1 MESIRIL
8 ASKST
13 YNQQAELIREIDE
26 LRLQLAEANETI
38 EAIRSGQVDAII
50 VANGDARQ
58 LYTLKNADHTYR
70 VFIEKMTEGAVT
82 LNKEGI
88 IIYCNSQ
95 FAQMTNMPLSQVIGH
110 SFSGFIAE
118 DSRSEYGVCF
128 ERSWIGDCKIEA
140 LLRSGE
146 DNKPVQLSFNMLH
159 LDEGVSMSIII
170 TDLTAQKNTQRELE
184 LFNAKLQAAN
194 DALEL
199 SNYDL
204 QQFASVASHDLQEP
218 LRKIQIYSHRLNDK
232 GAVTAEEDK
241 QFLGKIISAASR
253 MRKLIIAILNYS
265 KLSADTLDW
274 EYTDLSLLFRELLE
288 DFELVIK
295 EKKAVVTIGAMPTM
309 LVNRGQIRQVFQN
322 ILSNA
327 LKFSRADIPPRI
339 NVYSRR
345 LGARSYSDVEVPNG
359 PFCLIGIGDNGIGF
373 DKKYLIS
380 VFSLFERLHSKDKFE
395 GTGIGLAIAKKI
407 VEKHNGLISAVST
420 EGCGSEFR
428 IILPMG
434 R

>member
-1 MESIRIL
+1 L
-8 ASKST
+8 NSKLKYKLQSDLLR
-13 YNQQAELIREIDE
+13 ELDE

-38 EAIRSGQVDAII
+38 EAIRSGQVDAI
-50 VANGDARQ
+50 VVNNGDGRQ
-58 LYTLKNADHTYR
+58 LYTLKNADLTYR

-82 LNKEGI
+82 LDKDGI

-95 FAQMTNMPLSQVIGH
+95 FAHMIRMSLSQVIGN

-118 DSRSEYGVCF
+118 ASRDEYRVCF
-128 ERSWIGDCKIEA
+128 DRSWTGDCKIEA

-146 DNKPVQLSFNMLH
+146 ENKPVQLSFNMLQ

-218 LRKIQIYSHRLNDK
+218 LRKIQIYSNHLRDK
-232 GAVTAEEDK
+232 DAISSGEDK
-241 QFLGKIISAASR
+241 KFLGKIIDSASR

-265 KLSADTLDW
+265 KLSADTMDW
-274 EYTDLSLLFRELLE
+274 EYSDLSVMFRELIE

-295 EKKAVVTIGAMPTM
+295 EKKAEITVGPMPYI
-309 LVNRGQIRQVFQN
+309 LVNKGQIRQVFQN

-327 LKFSRADIPPRI
+327 LKFSRVDIPPRI
-339 NVYSRR
+339 NIYSKS
-345 LGARSYSDVEVPNG
+345 LAVRSFSGPEAENG

-373 DKKYLIS
+373 DKKYLTSI
-380 VFSLFERLHSKDKFE
+380 FSLFERLHSKDRFE

-407 VEKHNGLISAVST
+407 VEKHNGLISAMST

-428 IILPMG
+428 IILPMT

>member
-1 MESIRIL
+1 MN
-8 ASKST
+8 SKLK
-13 YNQQAELIREIDE
+13 YKQQSDLIRELDE

-38 EAIRSGQVDAII
+38 EAIRSGQIDAIV
-50 VANGDARQ
+50 VANGDGRQ
-58 LYTLKNADHTYR
+58 LYTLKSADLTYR
-70 VFIEKMTEGAVT
+70 VFIEKMAEGAVT
-82 LNKEGI
+82 LDKEGF

-95 FAQMTNMPLSQVIGH
+95 FATMIKMPLSQVIGK
-110 SFSGFIAE
+110 SFPGFIAE
-118 DSRSEYGVCF
+118 ESQSVYEVCF
-128 ERSWIGDCKIEA
+128 EQSWTGDCKIEA
-140 LLRSGE
+140 SLLSGDE
-146 DNKPVQLSFNMLH
+146 HKPVQLSFNMLQ
-159 LDEGVSMSIII
+159 LDEGVSMSIIL

-218 LRKIQIYSHRLNDK
+218 LRKIQIYSNLLRDK
-232 GAVTAEEDK
+232 DAVSSSEDG
-241 QFLGKIISAASR
+241 QYLGKIIDSASR

-265 KLSADTLDW
+265 KLSAGTMDW
-274 EYTDLSLLFRELLE
+274 EYADLSVLFRELIE

-295 EKKAVVTIGAMPTM
+295 EKKAVVTVGPMPSM
-309 LVNRGQIRQVFQN
+309 VVNRGQIRQVFQN

-327 LKFSRADIPPRI
+327 LKFSRVDLPPRI
-339 NVYSRR
+339 NIYSKR
-345 LGARSYSDVEVPNG
+345 LGIRSFSATETEDG
-359 PFCLIGIGDNGIGF
+359 PFCQIGIGDNGIGF
-373 DKKYLIS
+373 DKKYLTSI
-380 VFSLFERLHSKDKFE
+380 FSLFERLHSKDRFE

-420 EGCGSEFR
+420 EGSGSEFR
-428 IILPMG
+428 IILPMS

>member
-1 MESIRIL
+1 MQIL
-8 ASKST
+8 NSKLKYKQSSDLVR
-13 YNQQAELIREIDE
+13 ELDE

-38 EAIRSGQVDAII
+38 EAIRTGQVDAI
-50 VANGDARQ
+50 VVNNGDARQ
-58 LYTLKNADHTYR
+58 LYALKSADLTYR

-82 LNKEGI
+82 LNKDGT

-95 FAQMTNMPLSQVIGH
+95 FAHMIKLPLSQVIGN
-110 SFSGFIAE
+110 SFSGFVAE
-118 DSRSEYGVCF
+118 ESRDVYRACF
-128 ERSWIGDCKIEA
+128 ERSWTGDCKIEA

-146 DNKPVQLSFNMLH
+146 DNKPVQLSFNMLQ

-218 LRKIQIYSHRLNDK
+218 LRKIQIYSNHLQDM
-232 GAVTAEEDK
+232 GAVASEENK
-241 QFLGKIISAASR
+241 QFLGKIIDAASR

-265 KLSADTLDW
+265 KLSADTMDW
-274 EYTDLSLLFRELLE
+274 EYTDLSVLFRELID

-295 EKKAVVTIGAMPTM
+295 EKKAEVTIGAMPSM
-309 LVNRGQIRQVFQN
+309 IVNRGQIRQVFQN

-327 LKFSRADIPPRI
+327 LKFTRADVPPRI
-339 NVYSRR
+339 NIYSRR
-345 LGARSYSDVEVPNG
+345 LAVRSFSAAESENG
-359 PFCLIGIGDNGIGF
+359 PFCLIGLGDNGIGF
-373 DKKYLIS
+373 DKKYLTSI
-380 VFSLFERLHSKDKFE
+380 FSLFERLHSKDRFE

-428 IILPMG
+428 IILPMV

>member
-1 MESIRIL
+1 L
-8 ASKST
+8 NSKLKYKEQSDLLR
-13 YNQQAELIREIDE
+13 ELDE

-38 EAIRSGQVDAII
+38 EAIRSGQVDAIV
-50 VANGDARQ
+50 VANGDGRQ
-58 LYTLKNADHTYR
+58 LYTLKGADHTYR

-82 LNKEGI
+82 LDKDGI

-95 FAQMTNMPLSQVIGH
+95 YAHMINMPLSQVIGH
-110 SFSGFIAE
+110 SFSGYVAE
-118 DSRSEYGVCF
+118 QSRGEYGVCF
-128 ERSWIGDCKIEA
+128 ERSWTGDCKIEA

-146 DNKPVQLSFNMLH
+146 EQKPVQLSFNMLQ
-159 LDEGVSMSIII
+159 LDEGVSMSIIL

-218 LRKIQIYSHRLNDK
+218 LRKIQIYSNLLRDK
-232 GAVTAEEDK
+232 DAVSSAEDLLY
-241 QFLGKIISAASR
+241 LGKVIDSASR

-265 KLSADTLDW
+265 KLSADTMDW
-274 EYTDLSLLFRELLE
+274 EYTDLSVLFRELIE
-288 DFELVIK
+288 DFEVVIK
-295 EKKAVVTIGAMPTM
+295 EKKAEVTIGAMPSM
-309 LVNRGQIRQVFQN
+309 MVNRGQIRQVFQN

-327 LKFSRADIPPRI
+327 LKFSRVDTPPRI
-339 NVYSRR
+339 IIYSKR
-345 LGARSYSDVEVPNG
+345 LDGRSFSAAEVENG

-373 DKKYLIS
+373 DKKYLTSI
-380 VFSLFERLHSKDKFE
+380 FSLFERLHSKDRFE

>member
-1 MESIRIL
+1 LESIQIL
-8 ASKST
+8 NSKLK
-13 YNQQAELIREIDE
+13 YRQQSDLIRELDE

-38 EAIRSGQVDAII
+38 EAVRTGQVDAI
-50 VANGDARQ
+50 VVNNGDGRQ
-58 LYTLKNADHTYR
+58 LYALKSADLTYR

-95 FAQMTNMPLSQVIGH
+95 FAQMIKMPLSQVIGKA
-110 SFSGFIAE
+110 FSGITADE
-118 DSRSEYGVCF
+118 SRGDYEVCF
-128 ERSWIGDCKIEA
+128 ERSWTGDCKIEA

-146 DNKPVQLSFNMLH
+146 DLKPVQLSFNMLQ

-194 DALEL
+194 NALEL

-218 LRKIQIYSHRLNDK
+218 LRKIQIYSNHLRDK
-232 GAVTAEEDK
+232 AAFASEEDK
-241 QFLGKIISAASR
+241 QFLGKIIDSASR

-265 KLSADTLDW
+265 KLSADTMDW
-274 EYTDLSLLFRELLE
+274 EYTDLSVLFRELIE

-295 EKKAVVTIGAMPTM
+295 EKKAEVTVGAMPSM
-309 LVNRGQIRQVFQN
+309 VVNRGQIRQVFQN

-327 LKFSRADIPPRI
+327 LKFSRADLPPRI
-339 NVYSRR
+339 NIYSKR
-345 LGARSYSDVEVPNG
+345 LGVRSFSGLELENG
-359 PFCLIGIGDNGIGF
+359 PFCQIGIGDNGIGF
-373 DKKYLIS
+373 DKKYLTSI
-380 VFSLFERLHSKDKFE
+380 FSLFERLHSKDRFE

-428 IILPMG
+428 IILPMV

>member
-1 MESIRIL
+1 LNTKLKYKQPSD
-8 ASKST
+8 
-13 YNQQAELIREIDE
+13 LIRELDE

-38 EAIRSGQVDAII
+38 EAIRTGQVDAI
-50 VANGDARQ
+50 VVNNGDGRQ
-58 LYTLKNADHTYR
+58 LYSLKNADLTYR
-70 VFIEKMTEGAVT
+70 IFIEKMTEGAVT
-82 LNKEGI
+82 LDKNGI

-95 FAQMTNMPLSQVIGH
+95 FAHMIKTPLSQVIGN
-110 SFSGFIAE
+110 SLSGFIAE
-118 DSRSEYGVCF
+118 ESRGAYRVCF
-128 ERSWIGDCKIEA
+128 EQSWTNDCKIEA
-140 LLRSGE
+140 SLRSGE
-146 DNKPVQLSFNMLH
+146 DLKPVQLSFNLLQ

-194 DALEL
+194 EALEL

-218 LRKIQIYSHRLNDK
+218 LRKIQIYSNHLRDK
-232 GAVTAEEDK
+232 AAISSPEDRQSLAK
-241 QFLGKIISAASR
+241 VIDSASR

-265 KLSADTLDW
+265 KLSADTMEW
-274 EYTDLSLLFRELLE
+274 EYTDLSALIRELIE

-295 EKKAVVTIGAMPTM
+295 EKKAEVTVGAMPCM
-309 LVNRGQIRQVFQN
+309 IVNRGQIRQVFQN

-327 LKFSRADIPPRI
+327 LKFSRVDIPPRI
-339 NVYSRR
+339 NIYSKR
-345 LGARSYSDVEVPNG
+345 LGVRSFSGLEMENG
-359 PFCLIGIGDNGIGF
+359 PFCQIGIGDNGIGF
-373 DKKYLIS
+373 DKKYLTSI
-380 VFSLFERLHSKDKFE
+380 FSLFERLHSKDRFE

-428 IILPMG
+428 IILPMV

>member
-1 MESIRIL
+1 L
-8 ASKST
+8 NSKLK
-13 YNQQAELIREIDE
+13 YGQQSDLIRELDE

-38 EAIRSGQVDAII
+38 EAIRTGQVDAI
-50 VANGDARQ
+50 VVNNGDGRQ
-58 LYTLKNADHTYR
+58 LYALKSADLTYR

-88 IIYCNSQ
+88 IVYCNSQ
-95 FAQMTNMPLSQVIGH
+95 FAQMIKMPLSQVIGKA
-110 SFSGFIAE
+110 FLEFIAE
-118 DSRSEYGVCF
+118 ESRGDYEVCF
-128 ERSWIGDCKIEA
+128 ERSWTGDCKIEA

-146 DNKPVQLSFNMLH
+146 DLKPAQLSFNMLQ

-218 LRKIQIYSHRLNDK
+218 LRKIQIYSNHLRDK
-232 GAVTAEEDK
+232 AAFASEEDK
-241 QFLGKIISAASR
+241 QFLGKIIDSASR

-265 KLSADTLDW
+265 KLSADTMDW
-274 EYTDLSLLFRELLE
+274 EYTDMSVLFRELIE

-295 EKKAVVTIGAMPTM
+295 EKKAEVTVGAMPSM
-309 LVNRGQIRQVFQN
+309 VVNRGQIRQVFQN

-339 NVYSRR
+339 NIYSKR
-345 LGARSYSDVEVPNG
+345 LGVRSFSGPELENG
-359 PFCLIGIGDNGIGF
+359 PFCQIGIGDNGIGF
-373 DKKYLIS
+373 DKKYLTSI
-380 VFSLFERLHSKDKFE
+380 FSLFERLHSKDRFE

-428 IILPMG
+428 IILPMA

>member
-1 MESIRIL
+1 L
-8 ASKST
+8 NSKLK
-13 YNQQAELIREIDE
+13 YIQQSDLLRELDE

-38 EAIRSGQVDAII
+38 EAIRTGQVDAIV
-50 VANGDARQ
+50 VANGDGRH
-58 LYTLKNADHTYR
+58 LYTLKSADLTYR
-70 VFIEKMTEGAVT
+70 VFIEKMMEGAVT
-82 LNKEGI
+82 LDKEGI
-88 IIYCNSQ
+88 VIYCNSQ
-95 FAQMTNMPLSQVIGH
+95 FATMIKVPLSQVIGK

-118 DSRSEYGVCF
+118 ESKSVYQICF
-128 ERSWIGDCKIEA
+128 EQSWTNDCKIEA
-140 LLRSGE
+140 SLRSGDE
-146 DNKPVQLSFNMLH
+146 HKPVQLSFNMLQ
-159 LDEGVSMSIII
+159 LDEGVSMSIIL

-218 LRKIQIYSHRLNDK
+218 LRKIQIYSNLLQDK
-232 GAVTAEEDK
+232 GAVPAPEYG
-241 QFLGKIISAASR
+241 QYLGKIIDSASR

-265 KLSADTLDW
+265 KLSAGTVDW
-274 EYTDLSLLFRELLE
+274 EYTDLSVLFRELIE

-295 EKKAVVTIGAMPTM
+295 EKKAEVTVGILPSMVV
-309 LVNRGQIRQVFQN
+309 NKGQIRQVFQN

-327 LKFSRADIPPRI
+327 LKFSRVDMAPRI
-339 NVYSRR
+339 NIYSRR
-345 LGARSYSDVEVPNG
+345 LGIRSFSAAEMENG

-373 DKKYLIS
+373 DKKYLTSI
-380 VFSLFERLHSKDKFE
+380 FSLFERLHSKDRFE

>member
-1 MESIRIL
+1 MQIL
-8 ASKST
+8 NSKLKYKHQSD
-13 YNQQAELIREIDE
+13 LIREIDE

-38 EAIRSGQVDAII
+38 EAIRTGQVDAI
-50 VANGDARQ
+50 VVNNGDSRQ
-58 LYTLKNADHTYR
+58 LYTLNSADLTYR

-82 LNKEGI
+82 LDKDGI

-95 FAQMTNMPLSQVIGH
+95 FAQMIKMPLSQVIGN

-118 DSRSEYGVCF
+118 ESRSDYRVCF
-128 ERSWIGDCKIEA
+128 ELSWTSDCKTEA

-146 DNKPVQLSFNMLH
+146 DNKPVQLSFNMLQ
-159 LDEGVSMSIII
+159 LAEGVSMSIIL

-184 LFNAKLQAAN
+184 LFNAKLQDAN

-218 LRKIQIYSHRLNDK
+218 LRKIQIYSNHLRDK
-232 GAVTAEEDK
+232 NALASEDDK
-241 QFLGKIISAASR
+241 KFLGKIIDSASR

-265 KLSADTLDW
+265 KLSAGTMDW
-274 EYTDLSLLFRELLE
+274 EYTDLSVMFRELIE

-295 EKKAVVTIGAMPTM
+295 EKKAEVTVGAMPSM
-309 LVNRGQIRQVFQN
+309 VVNKGQIRQVFQN

-327 LKFSRADIPPRI
+327 LKFSRVDLPPRI
-339 NVYSRR
+339 NIYSKR
-345 LGARSYSDVEVPNG
+345 LNVRSFSAPETENG
-359 PFCLIGIGDNGIGF
+359 PFCQIGICDNGIGF
-373 DKKYLIS
+373 DKKYLTSI
-380 VFSLFERLHSKDKFE
+380 FSLFERLHSKDKFE

-420 EGCGSEFR
+420 EGSGSEFR

>member
-1 MESIRIL
+1 L
-8 ASKST
+8 NSKLK
-13 YNQQAELIREIDE
+13 YRQQSDLLRELDE

-38 EAIRSGQVDAII
+38 EAIRTGQVDAI
-50 VANGDARQ
+50 VVNNGEARQ
-58 LYTLKNADHTYR
+58 LYALKSADLTYR

-82 LNKEGI
+82 LNKDGT

-95 FAQMTNMPLSQVIGH
+95 FAQMIKLPLSEAIGN
-110 SFSGFIAE
+110 SFSGFVAE
-118 DSRSEYGVCF
+118 ESRDDYAICF
-128 ERSWIGDCKIEA
+128 ERSWTADCKIEA

-146 DNKPVQLSFNMLH
+146 EHKPVQLSFNMLQ

-218 LRKIQIYSHRLNDK
+218 LRKIQIYSNQLRDE
-232 GAVTAEEDK
+232 GAISSPEDR
-241 QFLGKIISAASR
+241 QSLGKIIDSASR

-265 KLSADTLDW
+265 KLSADTMDW
-274 EYTDLSLLFRELLE
+274 EYTDLSVLFRELID

-295 EKKAVVTIGAMPTM
+295 EKKAEVTIGAMPSM
-309 LVNRGQIRQVFQN
+309 IVNRGQIRQVFQN

-327 LKFSRADIPPRI
+327 LKFTRVNVPPRI
-339 NVYSRR
+339 NIYSKR
-345 LGARSYSDVEVPNG
+345 LGVRSFSGLELENG
-359 PFCLIGIGDNGIGF
+359 PFCQIGIGDNGIGF
-373 DKKYLIS
+373 DKKYLTSI
-380 VFSLFERLHSKDKFE
+380 FSLFERLHSKDRFE

-428 IILPMG
+428 IILPMN

>member
-1 MESIRIL
+1 MN
-8 ASKST
+8 SKLK
-13 YNQQAELIREIDE
+13 YKQQSDLLRELDE

-38 EAIRSGQVDAII
+38 EAIRTGQVDAIV
-50 VANGDARQ
+50 VANGDGRQ
-58 LYTLKNADHTYR
+58 LYTLKNADLTYR

-82 LNKEGI
+82 LDREGI
-88 IIYCNSQ
+88 VIYCNSQ
-95 FAQMTNMPLSQVIGH
+95 FAHMIKTPLSQVIGN

-118 DSRSEYGVCF
+118 ESQGEYADCF
-128 ERSWIGDCKIEA
+128 ERSWTGDCKIEA
-140 LLRSGE
+140 SLRSGDE
-146 DNKPVQLSFNMLH
+146 QKPVQLSFNALQ
-159 LDEGVSMSIII
+159 LDEGVSMSIIL

-218 LRKIQIYSHRLNDK
+218 LRKIQIYSKHMREKD
-232 GAVTAEEDK
+232 AVSSDEDK
-241 QFLGKIISAASR
+241 KSLGKIIDSASR
-253 MRKLIIAILNYS
+253 MRELIIAILNYS
-265 KLSADTLDW
+265 KLSAGTMEW
-274 EYTDLSLLFRELLE
+274 EYTDLAVLFRELIE

-295 EKKAVVTIGAMPTM
+295 EKKAEVTIGAMPSM
-309 LVNRGQIRQVFQN
+309 MVNRGQIRQVFQN

-327 LKFSRADIPPRI
+327 LKFTRVDVPPRI
-339 NVYSRR
+339 NIYSKR
-345 LGARSYSDVEVPNG
+345 LDTRSFNSAESENG
-359 PFCLIGIGDNGIGF
+359 PFCQIGIGDNGIGF
-373 DKKYLIS
+373 DKKYLTS
-380 VFSLFERLHSKDKFE
+380 VFSLFERLNSKDRFE

-428 IILPMG
+428 IILPMV

>member
-1 MESIRIL
+1 MN
-8 ASKST
+8 SKLK
-13 YNQQAELIREIDE
+13 YKQQSDLLRELDE

-38 EAIRSGQVDAII
+38 EAIRTGQVDAI
-50 VANGDARQ
+50 VVNNGDGRQ
-58 LYTLKNADHTYR
+58 LYTLKSADLTYR

-82 LNKEGI
+82 LNREGLV
-88 IIYCNSQ
+88 IYCNSQ
-95 FAQMTNMPLSQVIGH
+95 FAHMIKLPLSQVIGN
-110 SFSGFIAE
+110 SFSGFVAE
-118 DSRSEYGVCF
+118 ESQSVYQVCF
-128 ERSWIGDCKIEA
+128 DQSWSGDCKIEA

-146 DNKPVQLSFNMLH
+146 KNKPVQLSFNMLQ
-159 LDEGVSMSIII
+159 LDEGASMSIIL

-184 LFNAKLQAAN
+184 MFNAKLQAAN

-218 LRKIQIYSHRLNDK
+218 LRKIQIYSKHLRDEGTISSPK
-232 GAVTAEEDK
+232 DR
-241 QFLGKIISAASR
+241 QSLGKIIDSASR
-253 MRKLIIAILNYS
+253 MRELIIAILNYS
-265 KLSADTLDW
+265 KLSADTMDW
-274 EYTDLSLLFRELLE
+274 EYTDLAVLFRDLIE
-288 DFELVIK
+288 DFELVIR
-295 EKKAVVTIGAMPTM
+295 EKKAEVTIGAMPSM
-309 LVNRGQIRQVFQN
+309 IVNRGQIRQVFQN

-327 LKFSRADIPPRI
+327 LKFTRADVPPRI
-339 NVYSRR
+339 NIYSRR
-345 LGARSYSDVEVPNG
+345 LGVRSFSGLESENG
-359 PFCLIGIGDNGIGF
+359 PFCQIGIGDNGIGF
-373 DKKYLIS
+373 NKKYLTS
-380 VFSLFERLHSKDKFE
+380 VFSLFERLHSKDRFE

>member
-1 MESIRIL
+1 MQIL
-8 ASKST
+8 NNKQK
-13 YNQQAELIREIDE
+13 YRQQSGLIRELDE
-26 LRLQLAEANETI
+26 LRQQLAEANETI
-38 EAIRSGQVDAII
+38 EAIRTGQVDAI
-50 VANGDARQ
+50 VVNDGDSRQ
-58 LYTLKNADHTYR
+58 LYALKSADLTYR

-82 LNKEGI
+82 LNKDGTI
-88 IIYCNSQ
+88 VYCNSQ
-95 FAQMTNMPLSQVIGH
+95 FAHMIKLPLSQVIGN
-110 SFSGFIAE
+110 SFSGFVAE
-118 DSRSEYGVCF
+118 ESRSDYGICF
-128 ERSWIGDCKIEA
+128 ERSWTGDCKIEA

-146 DNKPVQLSFNMLH
+146 ENKPVQLSFNMLQ

-218 LRKIQIYSHRLNDK
+218 LRKIQIYSTYLRDE
-232 GAVTAEEDK
+232 GAISSPEDR
-241 QFLGKIISAASR
+241 QSLGKIIDSASR

-265 KLSADTLDW
+265 KLSADTMDW
-274 EYTDLSLLFRELLE
+274 EYTDLSILFRELIE

-295 EKKAVVTIGAMPTM
+295 EKKAEVTIGAMPSM
-309 LVNRGQIRQVFQN
+309 IVNRGQIRQVFQN

-327 LKFSRADIPPRI
+327 LKFTRIDMPPRI
-339 NVYSRR
+339 NIYSKR
-345 LGARSYSDVEVPNG
+345 LGVRSFSSLEVENG
-359 PFCLIGIGDNGIGF
+359 PFCQIGIGDNGIGF
-373 DKKYLIS
+373 DKKYLTSI
-380 VFSLFERLHSKDKFE
+380 FSLFERLHSKDRFE

-428 IILPMG
+428 IILPMV